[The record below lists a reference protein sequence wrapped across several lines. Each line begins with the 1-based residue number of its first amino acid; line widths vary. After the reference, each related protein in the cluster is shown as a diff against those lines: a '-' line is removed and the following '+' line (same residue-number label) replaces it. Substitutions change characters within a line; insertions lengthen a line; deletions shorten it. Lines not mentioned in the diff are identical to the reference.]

1 MCPLEYHRPKTL
13 TEALELLDRG
23 VPLAGGTE
31 LTPRRDEI
39 SAVIDL
45 QELGLDYLESQS
57 GGIAIGATVKLQT
70 MIETDELL
78 PSTLREACR
87 SEASLNL
94 RNMATLGGTIMS
106 ADGRSPVATVLLA
119 MDAQVIIEPGSVA
132 VSLEELLDQRDRDG
146 FHGLITEIRLKLP
159 EILRYEQVSRAPAD
173 RPLVCVAMARF
184 ASDGAEKWYRV
195 VLGGVGSSPIL
206 VREAEA
212 SLSEGED
219 INIAAD
225 AAHRAYTSAGDTWA
239 SGEYRAHAAGVLVRR
254 LAMEITG

>member
-1 MCPLEYHRPKTL
+1 MCAFEYHRPKTVA
-13 TEALELLDRG
+13 EALELLDRG

-39 SAVIDL
+39 PAVIDL
-45 QELGLDYLESQS
+45 QELGLDYIESRDD
-57 GGIAIGATVKLQT
+57 IVVLGAVVKLQT
-70 MIETDELL
+70 MVENEELL

-94 RNMATLGGTIMS
+94 RNMATLGGTIIS
-106 ADGRSPVATVLLA
+106 ADGRSPVVTVLLA
-119 MDAQVIIEPGSVA
+119 MDAEAILEPGSEA
-132 VSLEELLDQRDRDG
+132 VSLEELLEQRERDD

-173 RPLVCVAMARF
+173 RPLVCVAVARF
-184 ASDGAEKWYRV
+184 ASDGAENGYRV
-195 VLGGVGSSPIL
+195 ALGGVGSSPIR

-212 SLSEGED
+212 GLSEGQD
-219 INIAAD
+219 INTMVD
-225 AAHRAYTSAGDTWA
+225 AAHRAYTSAGDAWA

-254 LAMEITG
+254 LATEIRG